1 MTRTLFDRTLPGGDR
16 MVPTGPV
23 RLSDLGRSLGVVG
36 LWLPGVSG
44 GRNLAGAE
52 VAVWGGTSKIAGTGH
67 GPSRTILDASSPAT
81 ISAPSNV
88 LAPSQI
94 TLLADVFYQTSQ
106 TYSDEIVKNVNASG
120 WTAPYWSYYLGI
132 SGGSQNPETGVL
144 IGGAQK
150 TASLP
155 VNSVSVGNRYL
166 LAGTYDQTNI
176 RMWLNG
182 TLGATTAQSGAIDY
196 PVANSPIYLGG
207 TPPASVYSG
216 SLGAMYAI
224 ASLAWDSAAV
234 EEWSATPYFLLESA
248 DPMGAFW
255 WVGGGGGT
263 TVALVGATATTAAG
277 TFYPALT
284 FLLPG
289 AAAATTAG
297 NLSISEVAPIPGAAA
312 AAAAGNFSI
321 AETIPVTGAAAAT
334 AAGIFSLSESFTLTG
349 VAAAT
354 AAGNIGVSIGTTV
367 PLIGAA
373 AAATAGTI
381 SLSESFML
389 PAAAATAAAGI
400 LGATTGIVVS
410 LTGVTATAAAAPLGI
425 STTVTLAGAAAA
437 TAAGAFGIDLALAL
451 AGAAAATAAGTITP
465 YTGTVLLQG
474 AAVATA
480 AGIIL
485 VETVNPATMTVLVN
499 FTILPPTLPAPNPP
513 PATGPG
519 DVLVTFGT

>member
-1 MTRTLFDRTLPGGDR
+1 MPPRAFDHRLRDGGR

-23 RLSDLGRSLGVVG
+23 RLNRDHLLAQSLLG
-36 LWLPGVSG
+36 LWILKDGLSSTNFTGLSNGLSPIVGAPGGVGGGKYGPGLIIPGAVQQTVLSTGLPASLVAGNLTACCVAMRNSLPSSGPARVGYICGTNGGSNTFGFEFDFGNVYASPSDQISVGAYGGGSVSNIVLDGASYVSG
-44 GRNLAGAE
+44 TALGNDVWHAAAVSLTGA
-52 VAVWGGTSKIAGTGH
+52 IAGN
-67 GPSRTILDASSPAT
+67 SFA
-81 ISAPSNV
+81 
-88 LAPSQI
+88 
-94 TLLADVFYQTSQ
+94 
-106 TYSDEIVKNVNASG
+106 
-120 WTAPYWSYYLGI
+120 
-132 SGGSQNPETGVL
+132 
-144 IGGAQK
+144 IGGAPN
-150 TASLP
+150 TGY
-155 VNSVSVGNRYL
+155 NNVSID
-166 LAGTYDQTNI
+166 GT
-176 RMWLNG
+176 
-182 TLGATTAQSGAIDY
+182 
-196 PVANSPIYLGG
+196 
-207 TPPASVYSG
+207 
-216 SLGAMYAI
+216 I
-224 ASLAWDSAAV
+224 AFVCLY
-234 EEWSATPYFLLESA
+234 SATLALPLMLLWTLSPFSMLESA
-248 DPMGAFW
+248 EPMGAFW

-297 NLSISEVAPIPGAAA
+297 NLSISEIAPIPGAAA

-381 SLSESFML
+381 SLSESFTL